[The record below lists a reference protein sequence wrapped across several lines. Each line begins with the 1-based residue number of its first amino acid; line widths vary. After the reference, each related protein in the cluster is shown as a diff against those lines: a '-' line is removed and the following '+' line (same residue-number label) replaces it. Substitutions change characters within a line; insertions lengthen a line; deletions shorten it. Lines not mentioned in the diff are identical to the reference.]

1 MASFAAKLEG
11 LPAFPG
17 SEPVEVPW
25 FKQVEMK
32 LGSTDEIETLGS
44 VGHKWNM
51 GTLVFLGCVK
61 I

>member
-32 LGSTDEIETLGS
+32 LGSTDDIGKPW
-44 VGHKWNM
+44 KWVTS
-51 GTLVFLGCVK
+51 GTWEPYFFWGA
-61 I
+61 